1 MTVHTGA
8 RFAQRHFAL
17 AALPRERWKNGGGWT
32 SPVASVAGADG
43 LPDWRVSVAEITE
56 AGPFSIFEGLDR
68 QAVML
73 DGGRLRLRAACPAED
88 VVFDG
93 PGSLAAFPGE
103 RALVADAPSL
113 PTRLWNVMHRRGVVQ
128 AQVSVSADQV
138 VALPAAPHVL
148 VCVLGGEM
156 ELALPHCRSQGLGA
170 GQGLHLQQLPE
181 RTLLAP
187 CRPGSRVLVT
197 ELF

>member
-1 MTVHTGA
+1 MSVPTGA

-43 LPDWRVSVAEITE
+43 RPDWRVSVAEITE
-56 AGPFSIFEGLDR
+56 AGPFSIFEGLER

-73 DGGRLRLRAACPAED
+73 EGGRLRLRAVRPAED

-93 PGSLAAFPGE
+93 PGSQAAFPGE
-103 RALVADAPSL
+103 RALVADAPAQ
-113 PTRLWNVMHRRGVVQ
+113 PTRLWNVVHRRGVVR
-128 AQVSVSADQV
+128 AQVSVWTDRLV
-138 VALPAAPHVL
+138 ELPVAPHL
-148 VCVLGGEM
+148 LLCVLDGEV
-156 ELALPHCRSQGLGA
+156 ELALPHCRSQGLAA
-170 GQGLHLQQLPE
+170 GQGLHLQQLPA

-197 ELF
+197 ALF

>member
-1 MTVHTGA
+1 MTVHTGV

-32 SPVASVAGADG
+32 SPVTSVAGADG

-56 AGPFSIFEGLDR
+56 AGPFSIFQGLER

-73 DGGRLRLRAACPAED
+73 DGGRLRLRAACPAD
-88 VVFDG
+88 DIVFDG
-93 PGSLAAFPGE
+93 PGSQAAFPGE
-103 RALVADAPSL
+103 RALVADAPAL

-128 AQVSVSADQV
+128 AQVSVWTDRLV
-138 VALPAAPHVL
+138 ELPVAPHL
-148 VCVLGGEM
+148 LLYVLGGEM
-156 ELALPHCRSQGLGA
+156 ELALPHCRSQGLVA
-170 GQGLHLQQLPE
+170 GQGLHLQQLPAH
-181 RTLLAP
+181 TLLAP

-197 ELF
+197 AIV

>member
-1 MTVHTGA
+1 MTVSTGA
-8 RFAQRHFAL
+8 RFAQRPFAL
-17 AALPRERWKNGGGWT
+17 QTLPRERWKNGGGWT
-32 SPVASVAGADG
+32 CPVASATGADG
-43 LPDWRVSVAEITE
+43 RPDWRVSVADITE
-56 AGPFSIFEGLDR
+56 AGPFSVFEGLDR

-73 DGGRLRLRAACPAED
+73 EGGRLRLRAALPTED

-93 PGSLAAFPGE
+93 PGSQAAFPGE
-103 RALVADAPSL
+103 RALVADAPAL

-128 AQVSVSADQV
+128 ARVSVSADQV

-156 ELALPHCRSQGLGA
+156 ELALPHCRSQGLVA
-170 GQGLHLQQLPE
+170 GQGLHLQQLPD

-197 ELF
+197 ALF

>member
-32 SPVASVAGADG
+32 CPVASVAGADG
-43 LPDWRVSVAEITE
+43 RPDWRISVAEITE

-73 DGGRLRLRAACPAED
+73 EGARLRLRAACPAD
-88 VVFDG
+88 DIVFDG
-93 PGSLAAFPGE
+93 PGSQAAFPGE
-103 RALVADAPSL
+103 RALVADAPSQ
-113 PTRLWNVMHRRGVVQ
+113 PTRLWNLMHRRGAVQ
-128 AQVSVSADQV
+128 AQLTV
-138 VALPAAPHVL
+138 VADRVVELPAAPHVL
-148 VCVLGGEM
+148 VCVLGGEV
-156 ELALPHCRSQGLGA
+156 ELALPHCRSQGLVA
-170 GQGLHLQQLPE
+170 GQGLHLQQLPA
-181 RTLLAP
+181 RSLLAP

-197 ELF
+197 ALF